1 MVGSSSSAAVHL
13 TSLDGTGWTV
23 RNVSHHPSVIPPIP
37 PVHGRSDCAWHN
49 DTDYDPESGTGSL
62 GASDATSKE
71 QCCADCWLNPQCGGA
86 VFSGAKAHG
95 RCAKP
100 PGTTCC
106 WLKTKGQVSKPV
118 HTAGVISC
126 IPLSN
131 LTVAPGGLEPG
142 RAVPAAVPGTVAGAL
157 FDAGVRPDPQFGRNQ
172 LDVFESS
179 TTDTFTYSRAFA
191 SPDGGCAVAG
201 RRCELIFDG
210 IDTAAN
216 VSVNGQLAGH
226 ANNMHMR
233 WVWDVG
239 SLLHPPSDLPRQ
251 DNTVEVEIEPATAYA
266 QRQAALQGDPSCKKH
281 ARNYWPEKWGHE
293 TECSGY
299 VRKNTGSFGWD
310 CAPAYVTAG
319 IWKSVW
325 LRVLDGAAIDMVA
338 PQILGT
344 IKTVDDPES
353 SNSFEVQVRVF
364 LDVVVPM
371 EATLAV
377 AGSWSVG
384 ARASKNVLLQ
394 PTNASGAA
402 EVVLVLSAKNVALWW
417 PNGHGPST
425 QALYNLTTTLTL
437 SDSMPNILLLSVA
450 VCICI

>member
-1 MVGSSSSAAVHL
+1 MFAAALLLAVGSSYAAAVDMYGDRIPAPVRL
-13 TSLDGTGWTV
+13 ISLDGTGWTV
-23 RNVSHHPSVIPPIP
+23 RNVSHHPASIPSI
-37 PVHGRSDCAWHN
+37 HGRSDCEWRN
-49 DTDYDPESGTGSL
+49 DTDYDPEAGTGSL

-71 QCCADCWLNPQCGGA
+71 QCCADCWLNPQCAAA
-86 VFSGAKAHG
+86 VFSGPKAHG
-95 RCAKP
+95 RCTKP
-100 PGTTCC
+100 PGHTCC
-106 WLKTKGQVSKPV
+106 WLKTKRQVSTPV

-126 IPLSN
+126 IPRPN
-131 LTVAPGGLEPG
+131 LTLGGPKPRMLALPPGQ
-142 RAVPAAVPGTVAGAL
+142 AVRAAVPGTVVGAL
-157 FDAGVRPDPQFGRNQ
+157 FAAGVRPDPQFGRNQ

-179 TTDTFTYSRAFA
+179 TTDTFTYSRTFA
-191 SPDGGCAVAG
+191 SPEGGCSVAG

-216 VSVNGQLAGH
+216 ISVNGQPAGR

-239 SLLHPPSDLPRQ
+239 SLLHPASDPPRQ
-251 DNTVEVEIEPATAYA
+251 DNTVDVEIEPATAYA

-325 LRVLDGAAIDMVA
+325 LRVFDGAAIDVVA
-338 PQILGT
+338 PQIAGT
-344 IKTVDDPES
+344 IHAADDPER

-364 LDVVVPM
+364 LDVVAAG
-371 EATLAV
+371 EATLVV
-377 AGSWSVG
+377 AGSWSLG
-384 ARASKNVLLQ
+384 ARASKKVLLQ
-394 PTNASGAA
+394 PTNASGAS
-402 EVVLVLSAKNVALWW
+402 EVVLVLSGA
-417 PNGHGPST
+417 PH
-425 QALYNLTTTLTL
+425 
-437 SDSMPNILLLSVA
+437 
-450 VCICI
+450 